1 MNKKKTKK
9 QTNPI
14 AKELRTETFKS
25 KVIPNKKKLLEK
37 RRTKIKI

>member
-1 MNKKKTKK
+1 MAKKKTKK

-14 AKELRTETFKS
+14 AKELRTEKFKS